1 MTRVSQRTKQQSVS
15 LHGFCLS
22 SYPDYLSDGLW
33 SRSARWNKS
42 FSSQV
47 VFGQY
52 FITAREW
59 SFKSFVKISNIVN
72 PLDKSGGHREPKLI
86 KFRDEQRAIMI
97 VINEIEKVISLY
109 LTDIFHETRKSKEM
123 SVFLDTF
130 NLKLNQDE
138 INSGMVQYK
147 LISSII

>member
-1 MTRVSQRTKQQSVS
+1 
-15 LHGFCLS
+15 
-22 SYPDYLSDGLW
+22 
-33 SRSARWNKS
+33 
-42 FSSQV
+42 
-47 VFGQY
+47 
-52 FITAREW
+52 
-59 SFKSFVKISNIVN
+59 
-72 PLDKSGGHREPKLI
+72 
-86 KFRDEQRAIMI
+86 MI

-123 SVFLDTF
+123 SVFLDIF